1 VRSVVTW
8 GGIDDQGPL
17 LCSPPGSLPR
27 VTTNMARCVQCR
39 VCKGSGNGTVCEKE
53 EERPYNNRRLW
64 FICHCVSRDSGGDV
78 DKGAR
83 SNVWA
88 HAAVDGAA
96 LEYKTFMALV

>member
-1 VRSVVTW
+1 MIKVFFFALFLVLLLTWRDAFSAELVVTW
-8 GGIDDQGPL
+8 R
-17 LCSPPGSLPR
+17 S
-27 VTTNMARCVQCR
+27 
-39 VCKGSGNGTVCEKE
+39 
-53 EERPYNNRRLW
+53 
-64 FICHCVSRDSGGDV
+64 V